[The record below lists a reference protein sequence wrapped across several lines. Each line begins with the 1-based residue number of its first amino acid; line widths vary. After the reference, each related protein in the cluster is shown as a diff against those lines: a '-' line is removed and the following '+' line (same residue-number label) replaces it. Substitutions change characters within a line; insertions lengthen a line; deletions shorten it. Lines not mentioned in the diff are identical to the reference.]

1 MLVYITQ
8 KRMYISIITL
18 NNYGHIK
25 IDLTFFIVSIYI
37 FSLTNSKVVGL
48 IDVQFAKFLLMYI
61 SMLTKS
67 AAKSSSM

>member
-8 KRMYISIITL
+8 KRMYISIIML

-61 SMLTKS
+61 SMLTNG
-67 AAKSSSM
+67 AAKASSM